1 MFAVSLVKSVFL
13 VYEALICAR
22 ALLSWIPHNPRT
34 SPLDVLYAITDP
46 LISTCREIL
55 YSIYRLFGID
65 GRQVPLDFS
74 PLLAL
79 LFLMLLSSGI
89 TRLLL
94 VLMN

>member
-1 MFAVSLVKSVFL
+1 MIVISLVKSVFL
-13 VYEALICAR
+13 VYEALIFAR
-22 ALLSWIPHNPRT
+22 AVLSWIPHDPRT
-34 SPLDVLYAITDP
+34 APLDILYAITDP

-55 YSIYRLFGID
+55 YSIYRLLGIE

-79 LFLMLLSSGI
+79 LFLILLSSGI

-94 VLMN
+94 VLMS